1 MFTDVSPLTLP
12 ISSFPLS
19 PPLLFLSTLE
29 VFPFSISL
37 DPNFSRR
44 SIRSHVVFCLTYPSL
59 FPQDTFSYLAAL
71 SACPPPL
78 TFPIPKVLFPCF
90 LRLILGRGELRPSF
104 GTIQPS
110 SRPTCLITIL
120 SPPVHLF
127 FFFFF
132 LPWCLH
138 VLGYFSFIIASFTLP
153 HFTLFLPPIVSC
165 LSFNSF

>member
-132 LPWCLH
+132 ALVPSRSW
-138 VLGYFSFIIASFTLP
+138 
-153 HFTLFLPPIVSC
+153 LFLFHHSLLYPSSLYPFPSPNCKLFV
-165 LSFNSF
+165 F